1 MVVLG
6 GIDFLRN
13 KSNAVVYFLSPFIC
27 LRFLWREKKK
37 KNQRLKKKKGK
48 KIKSPVYLTSRFTL
62 VYASCR
68 NV

>member
-1 MVVLG
+1 MLWCTFFPLLSACVSSG
-6 GIDFLRN
+6 G
-13 KSNAVVYFLSPFIC
+13 
-27 LRFLWREKKK
+27 KKK
-37 KNQRLKKKKGK
+37 KKINDKKKKKKGK

>member
-37 KNQRLKKKKGK
+37 KKINDKKKKK
-48 KIKSPVYLTSRFTL
+48 REK
-62 VYASCR
+62 
-68 NV
+68 N